1 MARRAETAAGVPP
14 VVGRDAELARIDAFV
29 GAVESGTRMLVIVGE
44 PGIGKTTLWRAGVE
58 RCRRAG
64 FRVLQ
69 ARPAEEEMPLVL
81 GALVDLFERV
91 ELDVSIEDEED
102 PVARGEAVLAALRS
116 QAEREPTIVAID
128 DLQWV
133 DAASA
138 HGLRFALRRLAAER
152 IGVLG
157 ALRLSTVGVDLLDVA
172 GTMAPD
178 RYETLELGPLDPGAL
193 RTVLSPFVAAI
204 SRPTLH
210 RIHEVS
216 GGNPL
221 YAIELARGLADEDLR
236 GGPRGRVD
244 LPDSLQ
250 AAIAHRLAIAPDEL
264 APLLEIVAALGTISV
279 ADLRGYVPGDLDAL
293 LLEAERH
300 GFLTVEENLNVRF
313 SHPLTA
319 SAVYQRMSPL
329 GRRALHARLAED
341 AADPDVQA
349 RHLALSTDGP
359 DARVAELLEEAADR
373 ASRRGAAELAAELAR
388 HSLRLTPRE
397 DAEGVYRRSV
407 TEIEQLAAAGE
418 PSRALVLADRL
429 VDTLPPGP
437 RRARMLV
444 RRSDLDDDD
453 PATAEVFLR
462 RALDDAGEDELL
474 RATVLRELAFTQF
487 LYVGDVA
494 AAVDCARQALA
505 IAERIDEPRLR
516 AFAAA
521 DLAHLET
528 IAGTPQPGRIAEAI
542 ALEDEAG
549 ERPLDR
555 SARVMLG
562 KQLRWAG
569 DLQGAREIFEAGR
582 AAGEFKRPYR
592 LYDLALVEC
601 AAGKLATAGDL
612 VNQGLEA
619 ARDAGNTSGERLLL
633 YPLALVE
640 AWSGRATEAR
650 AAAEQLLERAMRLR
664 ELTDV
669 VGARRVLGLVAL
681 SEGDAGG
688 AAGELAEA
696 VRLLE
701 EMGVGHPGVY
711 PVLPDAIEA
720 FAASDQVEAA
730 GALVVRL
737 EHQAAAVDSPWAWA
751 ALERSRGALDLA
763 RGSPDDAVA
772 PLDRA
777 AAAFGRLGLAPD
789 AARALLTLGRAH
801 LRAGRR
807 RLAGETLARA
817 RDRFAGMGAGLWA
830 VRAAEELER
839 AVSSRSANAR
849 ELTPAERR
857 VAALAAQGRKNRE
870 IAQAMFV
877 SVATVEAHL
886 TRIYRKLEIRSRSEL
901 TRLVA
906 DGTVRV
912 SEPEGVDRGT

>member
-1 MARRAETAAGVPP
+1 
-14 VVGRDAELARIDAFV
+14 LARVDAFV
-29 GAVESGTRMLVIVGE
+29 GAVESGARMLVIGGE
-44 PGIGKTTLWRAGVE
+44 PGIGKTTLWRAAVE
-58 RCRRAG
+58 RCRQAG

-81 GALVDLFERV
+81 GALVDLFDRI
-91 ELDVSIEDEED
+91 ELDVPIADEED
-102 PVARGEAVLAALRS
+102 PAARGEAVLDAL
-116 QAEREPTIVAID
+116 QMLATREPTIVAID
-128 DLQWV
+128 DLQWL
-133 DAASA
+133 DPASA
-138 HGLRFALRRLAAER
+138 HALRFALRRLNAER

-157 ALRLSTVGVDLLDVA
+157 ALRPAGVDLLEGASTV
-172 GTMAPD
+172 APD
-178 RYETLELGPLDPGAL
+178 RYERLELGPLEPVAL
-193 RTVLSPFVAAI
+193 RRLLRPFVAAI
-204 SRPTLH
+204 SHPTLH

-221 YAIELARGLADEDLR
+221 YAIELARGLAEEDPR

-250 AAIAHRLAIAPDEL
+250 AAIAHRLETAPDQL
-264 APLLEIVAALGTISV
+264 TPVLEIVAVIGTISV
-279 ADLRGYVPGDLDAL
+279 ADLRDSVPSELDAL

-300 GFLTVEENLNVRF
+300 GFLTVEENRDVRF

-329 GRRALHARLAED
+329 ARRALHARLAENT
-341 AADPDVQA
+341 ADPDVRA
-349 RHLALSTDGP
+349 RHLALSADGP
-359 DARVAELLEEAADR
+359 DARAADLLEEAADR

-388 HSLRLTPRE
+388 HSLRLTPQE
-397 DAEGVYRRSV
+397 DAEGGYRRSV

-418 PSRALVLADRL
+418 ASRALVLADRL

-453 PATAEVFLR
+453 PATAVVFLR
-462 RALDDAGEDELL
+462 RALADAGEDEPL
-474 RATVLRELAFTQF
+474 RAAVLRELAFTEF
-487 LYVGDVA
+487 LYVGDVP
-494 AAVDCARQALA
+494 AAVELARQALA

-521 DLAHLET
+521 DLAHLKA
-528 IAGTPQPGRIAEAI
+528 IAGTPQPDRIADAL

-555 SARVMLG
+555 SPRAMLG
-562 KQLRWAG
+562 KQLRWSG
-569 DLQGAREIFEAGR
+569 DLEGARKMLEAGR
-582 AAGEFKRPYR
+582 TTAEFKRPYR

-601 AAGKLATAGDL
+601 AAGNLATADRL

-619 ARDAGNTSGERLLL
+619 ARDAGNTNGERLLL

-640 AWSGRATEAR
+640 AWLGRAAEAR
-650 AAAEQLLERAMRLR
+650 TAARQLLERAMRLS

-669 VGARRVLGLVAL
+669 VGARRVMGLLAL
-681 SEGDAGG
+681 SEGDA
-688 AAGELAEA
+688 ALASGELAEA
-696 VRLLE
+696 ARLLE

-720 FAASDQVEAA
+720 FAASEQVDAA
-730 GALVVRL
+730 QALLVRL
-737 EHQAAAVDSPWAWA
+737 EQQSAAVGSPWAWA
-751 ALERSRGALDLA
+751 VSERSRGILELA
-763 RGSPDDAVA
+763 GGSPADAVA
-772 PLDRA
+772 ALGRA
-777 AAAFGRLGLAPD
+777 ATALDRLGLDPD
-789 AARALLTLGRAH
+789 ATRALLALGRAH

-807 RLAGETLARA
+807 RLAAETLAEA
-817 RDRFAGMGAGLWA
+817 RDRFAAMGAGLWA

-839 AVSSRSANAR
+839 AVSSRSANAG

-857 VAALAAQGRKNRE
+857 IAALVAQGRKNRE

-912 SEPEGVDRGT
+912 SEPEGARPQP